1 MSMVNELRE
10 LGVDVEDPL
19 QRFMGNEGLFNR
31 MIKKLPPAVKDL
43 QVVQHL
49 EAGDY
54 EAALNNAHTLKGVT
68 GNLSIKPLFNAYN
81 EAVNLLRAD
90 KPEEAKKKVE
100 EILPVQEQIIACIE
114 KYQ

>member
-10 LGVDVEDPL
+10 LGVDVEDAL

-43 QVVQHL
+43 QVIQYL

-54 EAALNNAHTLKGVT
+54 ETALNNAHTLKGVT
-68 GNLSIKPLFNAYN
+68 GNLSITPLFNAYN
-81 EAVNLLRAD
+81 EAVNLLRTD
-90 KPEEAKKKVE
+90 KPEEAKEKVE